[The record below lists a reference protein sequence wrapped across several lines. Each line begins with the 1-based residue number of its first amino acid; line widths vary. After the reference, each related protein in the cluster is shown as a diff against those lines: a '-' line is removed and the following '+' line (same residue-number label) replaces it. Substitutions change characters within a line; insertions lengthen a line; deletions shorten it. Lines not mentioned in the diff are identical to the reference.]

1 MQAIFTKN
9 FHLFDAM
16 VWDGTEDT
24 DVYIINLNDGD
35 VVHLNAEPMYA
46 LHHANAYQLNKVNIR
61 LSLISTHNLDV

>member
-1 MQAIFTKN
+1 
-9 FHLFDAM
+9 M

-46 LHHANAYQLNKVNIR
+46 LHHANAYRLNKVNIS
-61 LSLISTHNLDV
+61 LSLNSFVITNYTMSEMSEIF